1 MRRTE
6 GPPQRIGQGV
16 VAVQSSVTDGPAP
29 WVRGWGTAGR
39 PGRPAPGRHAGRRPP
54 RNPRSRSDA
63 TRSTPPGCRRS
74 PSSSCRIPWPP
85 MGSQYVLS
93 STGVVPQ
100 CGANAASSRR
110 RRVVRCPPAGPG
122 RGPSV
127 HIISALPHL
136 VWVHIQAGPFKEQM
150 SAPAVPFSV
159 SRTCHSTWKTTGRDR
174 QAWCPVTRRSTCWH
188 RLSQR
193 RRRSATC
200 TASGAPWTDNHL
212 TAIAFGVARRSRRSS
227 TVIPP
232 HTP

>member
-1 MRRTE
+1 
-6 GPPQRIGQGV
+6 
-16 VAVQSSVTDGPAP
+16 
-29 WVRGWGTAGR
+29 
-39 PGRPAPGRHAGRRPP
+39 
-54 RNPRSRSDA
+54 
-63 TRSTPPGCRRS
+63 
-74 PSSSCRIPWPP
+74 
-85 MGSQYVLS
+85 
-93 STGVVPQ
+93 
-100 CGANAASSRR
+100 
-110 RRVVRCPPAGPG
+110 
-122 RGPSV
+122 V

-174 QAWCPVTRRSTCWH
+174 QAWCAVTRRSTCWH